1 MSIKSYKFNNGL
13 NFVYQKNT
21 TGLSAINIFVKVGSI
36 NEPAHLNGVSH
47 FIEHM
52 VFKGTEKRQT
62 SDEITQVFDSIGAYI
77 NAGTTLDHT
86 FYTSKCDSDYLE
98 VCLETL
104 LDMVFNSK
112 LEKSEIKN
120 EKAVVIEEINMTK
133 DSPYNLTAELAY
145 KILFSG
151 SSLSQPVGGI
161 DSVIEGY
168 RYDDIVAYYKHF
180 YRPENMVVSICSNI
194 AFSKIKKIIKKN
206 NKCDFL
212 KLSSPDKFKP
222 CLKLKLPKKQMVL
235 KNIPLEK
242 TYLALGF
249 RVCSRY
255 DEDFYL
261 LDIVRI
267 ILSGNMSSLLFVELR
282 EKNGLTYSVSID
294 YDTFDN
300 IGNFIILT
308 NVDKNRLLKKGNK
321 NGALSV
327 IIDVLKTLKSD
338 GVTTKQLKIA
348 KGYLKGILTL
358 SVEDTSTISQIN
370 GNRYLFNQ
378 NDKKIPL
385 QEIYEKRYKNITV
398 KQVNRVINKYFIKK
412 NMSSVYLGKKV
423 INIGKQIKATE
434 NTL

>member
-13 NFVYQKNT
+13 KFVYQKNT
-21 TGLSAINIFVKVGSI
+21 GALSSINIFVKVGSV

-52 VFKGTEKRQT
+52 VFKGTKKKPT
-62 SDEITQVFDSIGAYI
+62 SEEITQVFDSVGAYI

-98 VCLETL
+98 LCLGTL

-133 DSPYNLTAELAY
+133 DSPYNLTVELAY

-161 DSVIEGY
+161 DSIIKGY
-168 RYDDIVAYYKHF
+168 KYNDVLAYYKYF

-194 AFSKIKKIIKKN
+194 SFSKIKKIIQKN
-206 NKCDFL
+206 NKQVFSKVSD
-212 KLSSPDKFKP
+212 PDKFTP
-222 CLKLKLPKKQMVL
+222 IMKLKLPTNQMIV

-255 DEDFYL
+255 DDDFYL

-282 EKNGLTYSVSID
+282 EKNGLTYTVSID
-294 YDTFDN
+294 YDTFDT

-308 NVDKNRLLKKGNK
+308 NVDKNRLLKKNGRT
-321 NGALSV
+321 GALNV
-327 IIDVLKTLKSD
+327 IVDVLKTLKSE
-338 GVTTKQLKIA
+338 GVTEKQLKIA

-358 SVEDTSTISQIN
+358 SVEDTSTVSQIN
-370 GNRYLFNQ
+370 GHRYLFEQ
-378 NDKKIPL
+378 PDKKIPL
-385 QEIYEKRYKNITV
+385 HEIYERKYKNITPN
-398 KQVNRVINKYFIKK
+398 QINKVIRKYLIRD
-412 NMSSVYLGKKV
+412 NMSSVYLGKNVQK
-423 INIGKQIKATE
+423 IQKKILTTE